1 MRMPTPMLV
10 TPLAPE
16 IVVEGV
22 AEAVEPLEELSL
34 LGHEIERRYNKPL
47 TRDGERTEAPV
58 AEELMHVRVD
68 PAFKHIDIKQAIE
81 YGVDRFSDSI
91 PLLRKTLAD
100 ISKIH
105 PVVTV
110 VVLAFEAVIELEIT
124 RRENDRR
131 VTVLFVEMKEVM
143 SVITHFKDLKST
155 DVGRDGIILGTR
167 LRELAESTAEDI
179 KQCANLCDVF
189 LKSKILLRVLKGPL
203 WAERFASCMERF
215 ARRKEEY
222 SLALAMHTASTVTKM
237 AVDVDQINAKM
248 DLMSELFT
256 QWMSAG
262 ERKLSAQVEK
272 EGGAAR
278 VRHDDPALKRLMGS
292 MGAKEPAAGVSLGRP
307 AVEERVK
314 GAQPEVKSVGHK
326 RAQVK
331 GTDSGRDNSF
341 GLDDLKKELR
351 EDLDDTIERNFT
363 IFLKK
368 YDFQAQLMSDRIIH
382 AVEAAVAGGTHSRI
396 KNADLQRLWKDMNWT
411 GVVKGRLLVHALREH
426 YSNTEDVT
434 ATTLADSDKPKPA
447 MNDKWALEYLNV
459 AWLHP
464 IMEAID
470 DDTSGYI
477 SVSEVNRFM
486 QRLPAEL
493 GWSLPHWLAYWA
505 VGWRCATTMYLKEI
519 HGMIKEF
526 HTYLPSVLAINRPPI
541 DAYLKL
547 TPAWTLLQGMDCY
560 DDPMLCERFKGY
572 IDWEEARIK
581 SNLEQFNYR
590 IDAPDTLGLVAGS
603 VRIERYIAPLFC
615 LLMRNDLRK
624 VKAARTF
631 ILAQEEFDSSTTS
644 MSIIDVALSQRTSE
658 LRETFI
664 QRKLDPTVE
673 LQKFASGLLKYFDR
687 SEVTIPGEWWQRTDS
702 QIDVW
707 YSAATAMY
715 YQIEDVDIAG
725 IETLKELPLDT
736 SVYDSVE
743 SVTEEDL
750 TSHPLVQAI
759 VGNWNGFLYEPGCYP
774 TRPMTTLFFHA
785 APPKPPSTEPDD
797 KPVKESY
804 PFVCEGTDYEGSEY
818 IVNGSCTA
826 AEDGRVH
833 VEWCME
839 YDGDEVLYFDGLILD
854 EWTLSGR
861 QSYDR
866 DRPEDVFLILK
877 KVPAEYLSFR
887 PSPLELNSQPY
898 PFADQVGDVT
908 PEERARAYWRYAL
921 NAVQH
926 DLRRKRWTWP
936 YFAERRR
943 VRNLWLDLRSSEAGN
958 LSDEDLRE
966 VHLLTTPADAR
977 LYNSITE
984 HHNRMVAPYDNW
996 VCDACARPLRL
1007 TVVICLQCLSNNY
1020 RSVVAFCDNPYCYG
1034 SEREGLY
1041 SADGSPHLAAHN
1053 MVKCRSLVLI
1063 PYLPSIQTQAWAGL
1077 LRAVEEI
1084 EAVEAQQAKE
1094 SMASVISLVV
1104 SSHISYQGQGGN
1116 QLDSPSD
1123 SSRDGPEQ
1131 NEEPKDLSEPPPD
1144 MPVPEGEGAK
1154 LEELPDTLAI
1164 PQMPDA
1170 AQSRWSLRSL
1180 LSNAVPPWTR
1190 RTAPETSAADAS
1202 STLVESHAAR
1212 NAPQVVDAV
1221 DDGTVKEDA
1230 PEVVAPGVVV
1240 VAEPPPDDTC
1250 IELTGHAETEDE
1262 QASPDGISRCD
1273 GTEEEAHTDDDAE
1286 SIYATAPP
1294 SFVSEAWSIE
1304 RPSTWASVPQRR
1316 CQCLVCSTPVGMGS
1330 WFCIQ
1335 CNDFVC
1341 TDCDS
1346 RRLIRCVACDTPFP
1360 QPRWYYGMGPLDDFR
1375 CDLCMAFRRPG
1386 FVLRPP
1392 HVHTHTVLLCKRAH
1406 LPPPSRP
1413 PSPSPFPGAGAL
1425 DASSR
1430 PAPPLVDERL
1440 AAMEAQMGAVGARL
1454 EGIDGL
1460 KDEVAAVGARLDGLE
1475 ALQRQVA
1482 QIHEMMARLLEERGR
1497 GGSGS

>member
-1 MRMPTPMLV
+1 
-10 TPLAPE
+10 
-16 IVVEGV
+16 
-22 AEAVEPLEELSL
+22 
-34 LGHEIERRYNKPL
+34 
-47 TRDGERTEAPV
+47 
-58 AEELMHVRVD
+58 MHVRVD
-68 PAFKHIDIKQAIE
+68 PALKNIDIKQAIE

-91 PLLRKTLAD
+91 PLLRKALSD

-110 VVLAFEAVIELEIT
+110 AVLAFEAVIELEIT

-155 DVGRDGIILGTR
+155 DVGRDGVILGTR
-167 LRELAESTAEDI
+167 LRELAETTAEDI
-179 KQCANLCDVF
+179 KQCANLCDIF
-189 LKSKILLRVLKGPL
+189 LKSKLLLRVLKGPL

-222 SLALAMHTASTVTKM
+222 GLALAMHTASTVTKM

-292 MGAKEPAAGVSLGRP
+292 VGVKEPAAGVSTSRP
-307 AVEERVK
+307 VVEEGGK
-314 GAQPEVKSVGHK
+314 GVQPEVKPVGHQ

-331 GTDSGRDNSF
+331 GTDGGRDNSF

-363 IFLKK
+363 VFLKK

-396 KNADLQRLWKDMNWT
+396 KNADLQRLWKDMNWS

-426 YSNTEDVT
+426 YSNAEDT
-434 ATTLADSDKPKPA
+434 ATVLLESDKPKLA

-477 SVSEVNRFM
+477 SVSEVN
-486 QRLPAEL
+486 
-493 GWSLPHWLAYWA
+493 SLPHWLAYWA
-505 VGWRCATTMYLKEI
+505 IGWRCTTTMYLQEI
-519 HGMIKEF
+519 HSMIKEF

-541 DAYLKL
+541 DAYLKF
-547 TPAWTLLQGMDCY
+547 TPVWTLLQGMDHH

-603 VRIERYIAPLFC
+603 ARIERCIAPLFY
-615 LLMRNDLRK
+615 LLLRNDLRK

-707 YSAATAMY
+707 YSATTAMN

-774 TRPMTTLFFHA
+774 TRPMSTLFFHA
-785 APPKPPSTEPDD
+785 APHKPPSTEPDD
-797 KPVKESY
+797 KPVEESY
-804 PFVCEGTDYEGSEY
+804 PFVGEGTDYEGSEY
-818 IVNGSCTA
+818 IVNGTCTA

-866 DRPEDVFLILK
+866 DQPEDVFLILK
-877 KVPAEYLSFR
+877 KAPPEYLSFR
-887 PSPLELNSQPY
+887 PSPLELSSQPY
-898 PFADQVGDVT
+898 PFSDPVGDVT

-926 DLRRKRWTWP
+926 DLRRKRWTWT

-984 HHNRMVAPYDNW
+984 HHNRMVTPYDNW
-996 VCDACARPLRL
+996 VCDACAKPLRL

-1041 SADGSPHLAAHN
+1041 AADGSPHLTAHD

-1063 PYLPSIQTQAWAGL
+1063 PYLPSIQTQAWAGIL
-1077 LRAVEEI
+1077 HAAEEI

-1094 SMASVISLVV
+1094 SVVSVISLEV
-1104 SSHISYQGQGGN
+1104 SFHNPDQGQGEN
-1116 QLDSPSD
+1116 QLGSSPDNPQDSPEQD
-1123 SSRDGPEQ
+1123 EGPE
-1131 NEEPKDLSEPPPD
+1131 DLSHAPPN
-1144 MPVPEGEGAK
+1144 MLVPEDEGAK
-1154 LEELPDTLAI
+1154 LEGLPDTLAI
-1164 PQMPDA
+1164 PHMPEA
-1170 AQSRWSLRSL
+1170 AKSRWSLRSL
-1180 LSNAVPPWTR
+1180 FSNTAPSWAR

-1202 STLVESHAAR
+1202 STLAESHATHDE
-1212 NAPQVVDAV
+1212 PQVTDAV
-1221 DDGTVKEDA
+1221 DDSGTVKEA
-1230 PEVVAPGVVV
+1230 TPEVVASGVVV
-1240 VAEPPPDDTC
+1240 VTDLSPDDTC
-1250 IELTGHAETEDE
+1250 IEFTGHAETGDE
-1262 QASPDGISRCD
+1262 HASPDGITGCD
-1273 GTEEEAHTDDDAE
+1273 DIEAHTDDDAV

-1294 SFVSEAWSIE
+1294 SFVSETWSID
-1304 RPSTWASVPQRR
+1304 RPSTCASVPRRR
-1316 CQCLVCSTPVGMGS
+1316 CQCLVCSTSVGTGS

-1341 TDCDS
+1341 SDCDS
-1346 RRLIRCVACDTPFP
+1346 RHLIRCVACDTPFP
-1360 QPRWYYGMGPLDDFR
+1360 QPRWYYGMGPLADEFPPRGTTHLIAVDDFR
-1375 CDLCMAFRRPG
+1375 CDLCTAFRRPG
-1386 FVLRPP
+1386 CVLRSP

-1406 LPPPSRP
+1406 LPPQP
-1413 PSPSPFPGAGAL
+1413 PPGLPGTAP
-1425 DASSR
+1425 DTSSG
-1430 PAPPLVDERL
+1430 APPLAAAAVADERL
-1440 AAMEAQMGAVGARL
+1440 AAMEAQIGAVGVRL
-1454 EGIDGL
+1454 EGLDGL
-1460 KDEVAAVGARLDGLE
+1460 RDEVAAVGARLDGLE

-1482 QIHEMMARLLEERGR
+1482 QIHEMMARLLEERGQ